1 MKVHTDPLSKALS
14 LATPGLDYPGC
25 YGEYTKDNVDEEPYG
40 MVRFRSDNAQ
50 YRWYYDNNVGE
61 ALPYTSPH
69 TGITYDKGGFFK
81 NLPYDQNV
89 MESAVAELEANEF
102 TDKKT
107 RGVIV
112 TWFLFNV
119 NFNMFC
125 MTRVLFEFTPGGLI
139 LPSVQ
144 TNLFRMDT
152 YGEPN
157 WQFR

>member
-1 MKVHTDPLSKALS
+1 
-14 LATPGLDYPGC
+14 
-25 YGEYTKDNVDEEPYG
+25 
-40 MVRFRSDNAQ
+40 MVRFRDDGAQ
-50 YRWYYDNNVGE
+50 YRWYYDSNSDQTI
-61 ALPYTSPH
+61 PYTSPH
-69 TGITYDKGGFFK
+69 TSVTYDKGGFFK

-89 MESAVAELEANEF
+89 MDSAIAELEANEF

-119 NFNMFC
+119 NFNIFC
-125 MTRVLFEFTPGGLI
+125 MTRVLFEFTPGGLV